1 MVVSEFAVGIN
12 KRVDKVMD
20 LLQVRSNGV
29 KVLGLYGMGGVGKTA
44 LAKALFNS
52 LVGRFERRCFISN
65 VRQFSSK
72 EDGLVS
78 LQSNVIKG
86 LSPENAQSVIGD
98 VNAGISVIKRIIREN
113 RVLLVLDDVD
123 NVNQLDALIGK
134 FLPDELKWLQ
144 WQGCPLEG
152 IPLDTLPRELAV
164 LDLSNGQKIKSL
176 RGLESH
182 KVPENLMV
190 INLSDCYRLAAIPD
204 LSRCLRLEKINLE
217 RCINLKRIHESIGS
231 LTTLRNFN
239 LTHCEKLIELPSDVS
254 GLKHL
259 ESLFLSKC
267 YKLKA
272 LPENIGIL
280 KSLKTLFADETAIV
294 KLP

>member
-123 NVNQLDALIGK
+123 N
-134 FLPDELKWLQ
+134 WLQ